1 MHSLILFKHAPPQ
14 HGVLLSKIG
23 ICLSSKWQ
31 PNSSLNLACKPLAIL
46 VDIIAHENL
55 HYLRIL
61 ELGVGTGRA
70 SLPTLEALGGASN
83 KTPPRLPFKMTTL
96 GCGLVNDRSKYGNLL
111 SNTPTFVVSLEQVIF
126 KHGRQD
132 ISALGQYFRNIFP

>member
-1 MHSLILFKHAPPQ
+1 MHSPILFKHAPLQ

-31 PNSSLNLACKPLAIL
+31 PNSSLDLACKPLAIL

-70 SLPTLEALGGASN
+70 SLPTLGRASN
-83 KTPPRLPFKMTTL
+83 KTPPRLPFRMTTL
-96 GCGLVNDRSKYGNLL
+96 GCGLVNDRSKHGNLL
-111 SNTPTFVVSLEQVIF
+111 SNTPTFGVSLEQVIF

-132 ISALGQYFRNIFP
+132 ISALGQYFRNISP